1 MEKSGV
7 NELVGDEL
15 PNHPLGKS
23 STAQAEDAVREV
35 SQRRRD
41 AHKNKNE
48 NIDGDQR
55 LDGGDLKPAISLKH
69 AGNLGAGGGVVDAR
83 PDSHRATNA
92 AHHAIC
98 HGRGFLRSI
107 R

>member
-1 MEKSGV
+1 M

-35 SQRRRD
+35 GQRRRYT
-41 AHKNKNE
+41 HENKNE

-55 LDGGDLKPAISLKH
+55 LDGGDLEPAISLKH

-83 PDSHRATNA
+83 PDSHRVTNA
-92 AHHAIC
+92 AHHAIRYGC
-98 HGRGFLRSI
+98 GFLRSI
-107 R
+107 C

>member
-1 MEKSGV
+1 M

-15 PNHPLGKS
+15 PNHPIGKS

-35 SQRRRD
+35 GQRRRD
-41 AHKNKNE
+41 AHKNKNK

-55 LDGGDLKPAISLKH
+55 LDCGDLKPAISLKH
-69 AGNLGAGGGVVDAR
+69 AGNLGAGGDVVDAR
-83 PDSHRATNA
+83 PNSNRVTNA
-92 AHHAIC
+92 AHHAIS
-98 HGRGFLRSI
+98 HGCGFLRSI